1 MSKEFLFLKS
11 AVSDET
17 KFMTN
22 EDIKLWARRWN
33 ERVEV
38 SIKKVGFSS
47 LEKWTFDNNQSLR
60 HESGK
65 FFSIDGISVSTNWGN
80 KHYWEQPIINQPEI
94 GYLGFITK
102 EFEGVLYFLIQAKIE
117 PGNINHVQ
125 LSPTLQATRSNYSQV
140 HKGRKPAYLEYFQN
154 ARPESVL
161 LDQLQS
167 EQGGRFLKK
176 RNRNIII
183 KVDDEI
189 EVKEEFCWVTLRQLK
204 ELMKEDNLVNMDT
217 RTVLSGISFGSYSL
231 KKIDFYEY
239 LIGRGAGITSK
250 SPFLNSYLNNNHN
263 YNSLDKVISHLTDRK
278 SRFDLEVR
286 KVPLVKL
293 KDWVVSDE
301 KIFHQDS
308 KYFSV
313 IPVEVTISNREVSK
327 WCQPMVEPAQ
337 SGLCAFVCK
346 MINGVMHF
354 IVQLKL
360 ECGNYDVVELAPT
373 VQCLTGNYRETG
385 EGKLPFLDD
394 VLRSKP
400 GERLIDSLQSEE
412 GGRFYREENRN
423 MIIHLQDI
431 ETELPE
437 NYMWLTVNQM
447 ISFLRFNN
455 FLNIQSRSLIASLTL
470 V

>member
-1 MSKEFLFLKS
+1 MSKEFLFFKS
-11 AVSDET
+11 AVST
-17 KFMTN
+17 QVKFMSV
-22 EDIKLWARRWN
+22 EQIKTWVKRWN
-33 ERVEV
+33 ERVNV
-38 SIKKVGFSS
+38 SIEKV
-47 LEKWTFDNNQSLR
+47 TFNQLDRWILNREDALR

-80 KHYWEQPIINQPEI
+80 KHYWEQPIINQPEV
-94 GYLGFITK
+94 GYLGFLTK
-102 EFEGVLYFLIQAKIE
+102 EFDGVLHFLLQAKIE

-154 ARPESVL
+154 AKPEAVL

-183 KVDDEI
+183 KVEEEI

-204 ELMKEDNLVNMDT
+204 ELMREDNLINMDT
-217 RTVLSGISFGSYSL
+217 RTVISGISYGSYDL
-231 KKIDFYEY
+231 KTIDFYEY
-239 LIGRGAGITSK
+239 LIGRDDTNNL
-250 SPFLNSYLNNNHN
+250 PFLNSFLANTNS
-263 YNSLDKVISHLTDRK
+263 YNPLDKIISLITDRK
-278 SRFDLEVR
+278 SKFDLEVR
-286 KVPLVKL
+286 KIPLGMI
-293 KDWVVSDE
+293 KDWVLSE
-301 KIFHQDS
+301 ENIYHKDS
-308 KYFSV
+308 RFFSI
-313 IPVEVTISNREVSK
+313 IPVKVTISNREVSQ

-346 MINGVMHF
+346 KINNVMHF

-385 EGKLPFLDD
+385 EGKLPFLDE

-400 GERLIDSLQSEE
+400 QDRLVDSLQSEE
-412 GGRFYREENRN
+412 GGRFYKEENRN
-423 MIIHLQDI
+423 MIVHLQDI
-431 ETELPE
+431 DLDLPE
-437 NYMWLTVNQM
+437 NYMWMTANQM